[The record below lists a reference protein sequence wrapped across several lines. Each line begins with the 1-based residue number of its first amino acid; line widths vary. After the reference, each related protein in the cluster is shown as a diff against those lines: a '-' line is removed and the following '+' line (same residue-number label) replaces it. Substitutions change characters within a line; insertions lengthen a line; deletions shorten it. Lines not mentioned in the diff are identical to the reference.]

1 MASWEKRMLE
11 KEGSNLKGLQKTS
24 WLGLLVFMVV
34 MIIFP
39 LVITQSFYITK
50 ATFAGIYTI
59 VAVSLGLLM
68 GFAGQISLGHAAFY
82 GVGAYTTAVLSTTY
96 NINPWLALLFS
107 MLIPGII
114 AFMIGFTMSRLNGY
128 YLAMATLAFGIIV
141 HVLLVEWK
149 SVTKGASGLYGIPKV
164 ELFGY
169 SLTQGLS
176 YYYFVWAFALII
188 IVISLNIINSRIGR
202 ALRSIHGSEIA
213 ASAMGVDAGKYKMQV
228 FIVGAMFS
236 GLAGWLMAHMSY
248 SISPTS
254 FTLDASI
261 IFLAMVV
268 LGGSTSIWGAVVG
281 SLLITLIGIT
291 VKILGE
297 HISFITSDFEH
308 VLYGLILMIVVI
320 FLPKGL
326 FPSLVQGFQ
335 SRLKKSRKIKVSEN
349 IQM

>member
-1 MASWEKRMLE
+1 MLE
-11 KEGSNLKGLQKTS
+11 KEDCSLKGLQKTS
-24 WLGLLVFMVV
+24 WLGLLVFVLLV
-34 MIIFP
+34 AIFP
-39 LVITQSFYITK
+39 LLITQSFYITK

-82 GVGAYTTAVLSTTY
+82 GVGAYTTAVLTTTY
-96 NINPWLALLFS
+96 HFNPWVG
-107 MLIPGII
+107 LIFAIVLPAAV
-114 AFMIGFTMSRLNGY
+114 AFLIGFTMSRLSGY

-149 SVTKGASGLYGIPKV
+149 DVTKGASGLYGIPKV
-164 ELFGY
+164 SLFGY
-169 SLTQGLS
+169 TFMSGVP
-176 YYYFVWAFALII
+176 YFYFVWAFAMIVII
-188 IVISLNIINSRIGR
+188 ISLNIIHSRIGR

-228 FIVGAMFS
+228 FIIGAMFS

-254 FTLDASI
+254 FTLETSI

-268 LGGSTSIWGAVVG
+268 LGGSISIWGAVVG
-281 SLLITLIGIT
+281 SLLITLIGII

-297 HISFITSDFEH
+297 YIPFITSDFEH
-308 VLYGLILMIVVI
+308 VLYGLILMAVVI

-326 FPSLVQGFQ
+326 FPTVVQVFR
-335 SRLKKSRKIKVSEN
+335 SWLAKSKKIKVSEN
-349 IQM
+349 M

>member
-1 MASWEKRMLE
+1 M
-11 KEGSNLKGLQKTS
+11 KGLQKTN
-24 WLGLLVFMVV
+24 WLGLLVFVL
-34 MIIFP
+34 IIAVFP
-39 LVITQSFYITK
+39 LIISQSFYVTK

-82 GVGAYTTAVLSTTY
+82 GVGAYATAVLTTTY
-96 NINPWLALLFS
+96 HLNPWVGLIFSLF
-107 MLIPGII
+107 IPGVV
-114 AFMIGFTMSRLNGY
+114 AFLIGFTMSRLNGY

-149 SVTKGASGLYGIPKV
+149 SVTKGASGLFGIPKV
-164 ELFGY
+164 QLFGY
-169 SLTQGLS
+169 NLMSGTP
-176 YYYFVWAFALII
+176 YYYFVWAFAILII
-188 IVISLNIINSRIGR
+188 IISLNIINSRIGR

-228 FIVGAMFS
+228 FILGAMFS

-254 FTLDASI
+254 FTLETSI
-261 IFLAMVV
+261 VFLAMVV
-268 LGGSTSIWGAVVG
+268 LGGSISIWGAVIG
-281 SLLITLIGIT
+281 SLLITLIGVI

-297 HISFITSDFEH
+297 HIPFITSDFEH
-308 VLYGLILMIVVI
+308 VLYGFILMVVII

-326 FPSLVQGFQ
+326 FPSIAQVFYSWLM
-335 SRLKKSRKIKVSEN
+335 KSKKIKVSEDA
-349 IQM
+349 QM

>member
-1 MASWEKRMLE
+1 M
-11 KEGSNLKGLQKTS
+11 KGLQKTS
-24 WLGLLVFMVV
+24 WLGLQIFTLIVIVFPF
-34 MIIFP
+34 IFS
-39 LVITQSFYITK
+39 QSFYITK

-82 GVGAYTTAVLSTTY
+82 GVGAYTTAVLTTTY
-96 NINPWLALLFS
+96 NFNPWVGLIFS
-107 MLIPGII
+107 LLIPGIV
-114 AFMIGFTMSRLNGY
+114 AFIIGFTMSRLNGY

-169 SLTQGLS
+169 SLMQGIP
-176 YYYFVWAFALII
+176 YYYFVWAFALFII
-188 IVISLNIINSRIGR
+188 IISLNIINSRIGR

-228 FIVGAMFS
+228 FILGAMFS

-248 SISPTS
+248 SITPTS
-254 FTLDASI
+254 FTLETSI
-261 IFLAMVV
+261 VFLAMVV
-268 LGGSTSIWGAVVG
+268 LGGSISIWGAVVG
-281 SLLITLIGIT
+281 SLLITLIGVI

-297 HISFITSDFEH
+297 HIPFITSDFEH
-308 VLYGLILMIVVI
+308 VLYGLILMVVVI

-326 FPSLVQGFQ
+326 FPSLVQVFQ
-335 SRLKKSRKIKVSEN
+335 SRLVKSKKIKVSEN
-349 IQM
+349 MQM

>member
-1 MASWEKRMLE
+1 M
-11 KEGSNLKGLQKTS
+11 NLKGLQKTS
-24 WLGLLVFMVV
+24 WLGLLIFSVVIIVFPHIMS
-34 MIIFP
+34 
-39 LVITQSFYITK
+39 QSFYITK

-96 NINPWLALLFS
+96 DFNPWLALLFS
-107 MLIPGII
+107 MVIPGVI
-114 AFMIGFTMSRLNGY
+114 AYMIGFTMSRLNGY

-141 HVLLVEWK
+141 HVILVEWK
-149 SVTKGASGLYGIPKV
+149 SVTNGASGLYGIPKV
-164 ELFGY
+164 NLFGY

-176 YYYFVWAFALII
+176 YYYFVWAFAFII

-213 ASAMGVDAGKYKMQV
+213 ASSMGVDAGKYKMQV

-254 FTLDASI
+254 FTLEASI
-261 IFLAMVV
+261 VFLAMVV

-281 SLLITLIGIT
+281 SLLITLIGII

-308 VLYGLILMIVVI
+308 VLYGLILMVVVI

-326 FPSLVQGFQ
+326 FPSLLQVFE
-335 SRLKKSRKIKVSEN
+335 SRFSKSRKVKVSQDM
-349 IQM
+349 QM

>member
-1 MASWEKRMLE
+1 MELWVKRMLE
-11 KEGSNLKGLQKTS
+11 KEGSKLKGLQKTS
-24 WLGLLVFMVV
+24 WIGLLVFALII
-34 MIIFP
+34 IIFP
-39 LVITQSFYITK
+39 LLISQSFYITK

-82 GVGAYTTAVLSTTY
+82 GVGAYTTAVLTTTY
-96 NINPWLALLFS
+96 DLNPWLGLAFS
-107 MLIPGII
+107 MIIPGLI
-114 AFMIGFTMSRLNGY
+114 AFIIGFTMARLNGY

-149 SVTKGASGLYGIPKV
+149 SVTKGASGLYGIPKIQ
-164 ELFGY
+164 LFGY
-169 SLTQGLS
+169 SLLQGLP
-176 YYYFVWAFALII
+176 YYYFVWAFAII
-188 IVISLNIINSRIGR
+188 IIILSLNMIHSRIGR

-228 FIVGAMFS
+228 FILGAMFS

-254 FTLDASI
+254 FTLETSI

-268 LGGSTSIWGAVVG
+268 LGGSISIWGAVVG
-281 SLLITLIGIT
+281 SLLITMIGVI

-297 HISFITSDFEH
+297 HIPFITSDFEQ
-308 VLYGLILMIVVI
+308 VLYGLILMAVVI
-320 FLPKGL
+320 FLPRGL
-326 FPSLVQGFQ
+326 FPSLAEIFQ
-335 SRLKKSRKIKVSEN
+335 TKLLKSKKIKISED

>member
-1 MASWEKRMLE
+1 MASWVKRMLE

-24 WLGLLVFMVV
+24 WIGLIVFLLLI
-34 MIIFP
+34 IIFP
-39 LVITQSFYITK
+39 LAISQSFYITK

-82 GVGAYTTAVLSTTY
+82 GVGAYASAVITTTY
-96 NINPWLALLFS
+96 HFNPWIGLLFS
-107 MLIPGII
+107 LMIPGIV
-114 AFMIGFTMSRLNGY
+114 AFIIGFTMSRLNGY

-169 SLTQGLS
+169 TLTQGMP
-176 YYYFVWAFALII
+176 YYYFVWAFALLII
-188 IVISLNIINSRIGR
+188 IVSLNIINSRIGR

-213 ASAMGVDAGKYKMQV
+213 ASAMGVDAGKYKMQIFV
-228 FIVGAMFS
+228 IGAMFS

-248 SISPTS
+248 SITPTS
-254 FTLDASI
+254 FTLETSI

-268 LGGSTSIWGAVVG
+268 LGGSISIWGAVVG
-281 SLLITLIGIT
+281 TLLISLIGVI
-291 VKILGE
+291 VKLLGE

-308 VLYGLILMIVVI
+308 VLYGLILMAVVI
-320 FLPKGL
+320 FLPQGL
-326 FPSLVQGFQ
+326 FPALVQAFK
-335 SRLKKSRKIKVSEN
+335 SRLATGKKVKQEM
-349 IQM
+349 QM

>member
-1 MASWEKRMLE
+1 M
-11 KEGSNLKGLQKTS
+11 KGLQKTS
-24 WLGLLVFMVV
+24 WLGLQIFTLIVIVFPF
-34 MIIFP
+34 IFS
-39 LVITQSFYITK
+39 QSFYITK

-82 GVGAYTTAVLSTTY
+82 GVGAYTTAVLTTTY
-96 NINPWLALLFS
+96 NFNPWVGLIFS
-107 MLIPGII
+107 LLIPGIV
-114 AFMIGFTMSRLNGY
+114 AFIIGFTMSRLNGY

-164 ELFGY
+164 GLFGY
-169 SLTQGLS
+169 SLMQGIP
-176 YYYFVWAFALII
+176 YYYFVWAFALFII
-188 IVISLNIINSRIGR
+188 IISLNIINSRIGR

-228 FIVGAMFS
+228 FILGAMFS

-248 SISPTS
+248 SITPTS
-254 FTLDASI
+254 FTLETSI
-261 IFLAMVV
+261 VFLAMVV
-268 LGGSTSIWGAVVG
+268 LGGSISIWGAVVG
-281 SLLITLIGIT
+281 SLLITLIGVI

-297 HISFITSDFEH
+297 HIPFITSDFEH
-308 VLYGLILMIVVI
+308 VLYGLILMVVVI

-326 FPSLVQGFQ
+326 FPSLVQVFQ
-335 SRLKKSRKIKVSEN
+335 SRLVKSKKIKVSEN
-349 IQM
+349 MQM